1 MIIFKDIV
9 TGSELIS
16 DSYDLKEID
25 GILYEADCAMIQ
37 VGGETFDTGANA
49 SAEEADEGTED
60 GVQKVNNIIHS
71 FQLTEMPMDKA
82 GYKAHVKSFIKTTKA
97 NIEADKNL
105 DADAKAKEQEL
116 FKTKG
121 QAFIMKVLKNIDDYQ
136 FYIGEAG
143 PSDNDDQHVALLNYR
158 EDGVTPYFI
167 FWKHALKG
175 EKV

>member
-25 GILYEADCAMIQ
+25 GILYEADCAMIS

-49 SAEEADEGTED
+49 SAEEAEEGVED
-60 GVQKVNNIIHS
+60 GVSKVNNIIHS
-71 FQLTEMPMDKA
+71 FQLQEMPMDKN
-82 GYKAHVKSFIKTTKA
+82 GYKAHVKTFIKTVKA
-97 NIEADKNL
+97 HIEADTTK
-105 DADAKAKEQEL
+105 DAETKAAEL
-116 FKTKG
+116 EAFKSKG
-121 QAFIMKVLKNIDDYQ
+121 QAFILKVLKNIGDYE

-158 EDGVTPYFI
+158 EDGVTPYFT

>member
-1 MIIFKDIV
+1 MIIFKDIT

-16 DSYDLKEID
+16 DSYDLKEVD
-25 GILYEADCAMIQ
+25 GILYEADCAMIT
-37 VGGETFDTGANA
+37 VGGESFDTGANA

-60 GVQKVNNIIHS
+60 GTKKVNNIIHS
-71 FQLTEMPMDKA
+71 FQLQEMPMDKA
-82 GYKAHVKSFIKTTKA
+82 GYKAHIKPFIKRVKA
-97 NIEADKNL
+97 HMDESGAS
-105 DADAKAKEQEL
+105 DAEKDA

-121 QAFIMKVLKNIDDYQ
+121 QAFMMKVLKNIGDYE

-158 EDGVTPYFI
+158 EDGVTPYFT